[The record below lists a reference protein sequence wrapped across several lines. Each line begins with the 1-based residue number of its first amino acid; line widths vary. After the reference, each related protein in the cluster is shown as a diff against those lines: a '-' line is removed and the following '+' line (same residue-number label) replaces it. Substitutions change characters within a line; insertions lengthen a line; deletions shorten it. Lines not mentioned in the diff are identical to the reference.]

1 MATFQTELF
10 KPQYAETDDQ
20 KRVRTVGLELETK
33 ISNPKSN
40 FYCANR
46 RKLLDAYVQQ
56 HGFSFNRDKELQI
69 YEKGEKTGFAAM
81 GYDGSELE
89 FVTHPDS
96 ITLFRQGGSDRF
108 KKCMKFL
115 KENTEVGEKTI
126 ESGTHV
132 NIGKLDGDEK
142 ENLLD
147 NAYWICLNFATQLQK
162 IAGRITHWA
171 KFNPYK
177 QGYQKVKSI
186 YIESD
191 DRIGRTLTRM
201 SKPDE
206 PGEANKGRSKGDIV
220 VLKPHGYEFRIFK
233 ATNDINE
240 ALAWVEL
247 CHNIIMLASGQRRLN
262 DIVFDDLINGY
273 YISKYVDKL
282 TKFRKLTEIERGA
295 SIENTMQF
303 EFYTTSETILL

>member
-1 MATFQTELF
+1 MATFNRNKFTLE
-10 KPQYAETDDQ
+10 YAETDDK
-20 KRVRTVGLELETK
+20 KRTRTAGLELETT
-33 ISNPKSN
+33 ITNQKSN
-40 FYCANR
+40 FFRANR
-46 RKLLDAYVQQ
+46 QNILDAYIRE
-56 HGFSFNRDKELQI
+56 HGFSNARDKELEI
-69 YEKGEKTGFAAM
+69 YEAGKPTGFAAM

-96 ITLFRQGGSDRF
+96 ITLFKQGGSERF

-115 KENTEVGEKTI
+115 KKNTEPGKGTI
-126 ESGTHV
+126 ASGTHV
-132 NIGKLDGDEK
+132 NIGKLSGDE
-142 ENLLD
+142 EEFLMD

-186 YIESD
+186 YIND
-191 DRIGRTLTRM
+191 DSPEGKTLTRM

-206 PGEANKGRSKGDIV
+206 PGEANKAGSKSDV
-220 VLKPHGYEFRIFK
+220 LVLKPHGYEFRLFK

-240 ALAWVEL
+240 AIAWVEL
-247 CHNIIMLASGQRRLN
+247 CHNIIMLASGQRRLE
-262 DIVFDDLINGY
+262 DIVFDDLIRGE
-273 YISKYVDKL
+273 YISKYVEKL

-295 SIENTMQF
+295 SVENTMQF
-303 EFYTTSETILL
+303 EFYTTGGTILL